1 MENKDF
7 QNVINDILNK
17 INELKYDDKS
27 KEILKYLIET
37 MIQRFCVNEEV
48 MNDTIRIVNEYTRKK
63 VK

>member
-17 INELKYDDKS
+17 INELKYDDKN

>member
-1 MENKDF
+1 MKNNDY
-7 QNVINDILNK
+7 QSVINDILQK
-17 INELKYDDKS
+17 IEELKYDDKN

-37 MIQRFCVNEEV
+37 MIQRFCVSEEV